1 MAKNFFL
8 AQAMAYITGDT
19 DTSRALKIQKQAI
32 SGLKTQISNMEAE
45 TINKEEVVDDATEAF
60 KKAFVNSGVLM
71 SSSAE
76 RTQYVTNLVKS
87 KEAITDAEEDLAS
100 HVATISF
107 LKEQLTLAEELD
119 TEDFTSDGTGKN
131 KK

>member
-32 SGLKTQISNMEAE
+32 SGLRTQISNMEAE
-45 TINKEEVVDDATEAF
+45 TINKEEVVDDAKEAF
-60 KKAFVNSGVLM
+60 NKAFVNNGVLM
-71 SSSAE
+71 STAKE
-76 RTQYVTNLVKS
+76 RTDYVTKLIES
-87 KEAITDAEEDLAS
+87 KEAIADAEEALKS

-107 LKEQLTLAEELD
+107 LKEQLAIAEELG
-119 TEDFTSDGTGKN
+119 TEEFVATNSDN
-131 KK
+131 A

>member
-45 TINKEEVVDDATEAF
+45 TINKEEVVEDAKEAF
-60 KKAFVNSGVLM
+60 NKAFVNNGALM
-71 SSSAE
+71 STSAD
-76 RTQYVTNLVKS
+76 RTHYVSKLVKAKEEIEDA
-87 KEAITDAEEDLAS
+87 KEALDS
-100 HVATISF
+100 HLATISF
-107 LKEQLTLAEELD
+107 LKEQLAIAEQTD
-119 TEDFTSDGTGKN
+119 TEDFVAGPGN
-131 KK
+131 NA